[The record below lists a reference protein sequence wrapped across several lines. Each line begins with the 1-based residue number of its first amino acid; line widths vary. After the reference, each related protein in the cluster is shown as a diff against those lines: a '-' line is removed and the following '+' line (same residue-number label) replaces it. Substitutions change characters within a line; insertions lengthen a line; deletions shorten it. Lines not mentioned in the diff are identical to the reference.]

1 MAKTLTNLR
10 GQVRQYLDEAV
21 TADWT
26 QTEVDR
32 EINHYYM
39 SLYTAVCEVFE
50 SYYST
55 TENDDTEENVQEY
68 SLPSDFWKIQRVE
81 INYDVDNANSTAK
94 RALPISIDDVK
105 RDLGNTNIGVAVH
118 RAPAYYL
125 RGDYI
130 GFLPIPDED
139 GTDAIKLWYVSIP
152 DELSVASDTISIPF
166 PDRYG
171 GLISLG
177 AAGTLLRKGQQE
189 ETAAAR
195 YLLEFEAGVL
205 KMKQE
210 LEDRKADDVKGVTD
224 TVGLDLDFSHT
235 L

>member
-1 MAKTLTNLR
+1 MSKSLTNLR
-10 GQVRQYLDEAV
+10 GQTRSYLDEAV

-26 QTEVDR
+26 QAEVDR

-39 SLYTAVCEVFE
+39 SLFTAICEVFE
-50 SYYST
+50 SYYSKKVT
-55 TENDDTEENVQEY
+55 AGSVEDQQEY
-68 SLPSDFWKIQRVE
+68 ALPSDFWKIQRVE
-81 INYDVDNANSTAK
+81 INYDPNTANSTAK
-94 RALPISIDDVK
+94 RALPIGIDDVR
-105 RDLGNTNIGVAVH
+105 RDLANTNIGVAVH

-125 RGDYI
+125 RGDYV

-139 GTDAIKLWYVSIP
+139 GSDNITIWYVSIP
-152 DELSVASDTISIPF
+152 DELDAASDTIDIPF

-195 YLLEFEAGVL
+195 YLLEFEAGVA
-205 KMKQE
+205 KMQRE
-210 LEDRKADDVKGVTD
+210 LEDRKADDIKGVTD